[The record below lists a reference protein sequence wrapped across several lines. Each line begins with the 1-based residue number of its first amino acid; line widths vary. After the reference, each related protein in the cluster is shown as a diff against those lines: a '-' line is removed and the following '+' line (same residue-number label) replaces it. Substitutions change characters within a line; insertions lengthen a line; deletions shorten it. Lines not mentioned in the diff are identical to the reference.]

1 MQART
6 IYFIT
11 GALLLAAAILFA
23 AVSITQQQPQLST
36 SEIQQLIDDAIEQKI
51 GSLQTTKTQGQST
64 PVDTSQLGPVIEN
77 YLIANPSILQRMSIA
92 LQQETEREQNE
103 QAKAALSTLHG
114 AIYDDPDHVVLGN
127 PEGDVTLVEFF
138 DYNCGFCR
146 QALADV
152 IELLEEDKNVRLIL
166 KEFPI
171 LSQGSVD
178 AARIA
183 VLVARD
189 KDVSYMDFHQQ
200 VFASRGQIDK
210 ATALKAAE
218 ALGMNPI
225 ELELQMGDKTV
236 TDTIG
241 RNYQIADSLGI
252 SSTPNFIIGDE
263 ILRGAV
269 GIAEMRE
276 KVKNMRECG
285 KATCNL

>member
-23 AVSITQQQPQLST
+23 AVSISQQQPQLS
-36 SEIQQLIDDAIEQKI
+36 SEQIQSMIDKSIEQKI
-51 GSLQTTKTQGQST
+51 AAMKPASSQGQST
-64 PVDTSQLGPVIEN
+64 PVDTSDMGPVIEN

-92 LQQETEREQNE
+92 LQQETERAQNE
-103 QAKAALSTLHG
+103 QAKAALSELQG
-114 AIYDDPDHVVLGN
+114 PIYDDPDHVVLGN
-127 PEGDVTLVEFF
+127 PNGDVTLVEFF

-152 IELLEEDKNVRLIL
+152 IQLLDEDNNVRVIL

-178 AARIA
+178 AARVA
-183 VLVARD
+183 VLVARN
-189 KDVSYMDFHQQ
+189 KDVNYLDFHTQ
-200 VFASRGQIDK
+200 VFASRGQVDK
-210 ATALKAAE
+210 AAALKAAQ

-225 ELELQMGDKTV
+225 ELELQMGDQSV
-236 TDTIG
+236 TDAIG
-241 RNYQIADSLGI
+241 RNYQIAESLGI
-252 SSTPNFIIGDE
+252 SSTPNFIIGEE

-269 GIAEMRE
+269 GIQEMRE